1 MGKMYCLFL
10 EKCTAGDLDA
20 VKQEITSNVNIEGY
34 LEDGW
39 AITSAAGKGHLDVV
53 QYLFE
58 KYGEY
63 ACGDNG
69 FALNSAAKGGHKD
82 VVKYLIEAC
91 KQDADFDNGDPL
103 RSAASQGCL
112 DVVKYLIKECDVK
125 ISNEALFQSA
135 IENHVSTVKYL
146 IENGADYTNF
156 EKDVI
161 FQSAEKYAQAR
172 DFCEKVVQGII
183 LEPAE
188 HLFQRN
194 LEMLKNTS
202 KKPSVRRRPSGVPKG
217 GLAR

>member
-1 MGKMYCLFL
+1 MSKMYCQFL

-39 AITSAAGKGHLDVV
+39 AITSAAGKGHLDIV

-69 FALNSAAKGGHKD
+69 FALNSAAKGGYKD
-82 VVKYLIEAC
+82 VVKYLIETC

-103 RSAASQGCL
+103 RCAASQGCL

-125 ISNEALFQSA
+125 MSNEALFQSA
-135 IENHVSTVKYL
+135 VGNHVSTVKYL

-156 EKDVI
+156 EDDVI
-161 FQSAEKYAQAR
+161 FKKSEEYAQAY
-172 DFCEKVVQGII
+172 DFCEKVVQGVI

-194 LEMLKNTS
+194 LEILKNTN
-202 KKPSVRRRPSGVPKG
+202 KKASVRRRPTGTLKKG
-217 GLAR
+217 PAL